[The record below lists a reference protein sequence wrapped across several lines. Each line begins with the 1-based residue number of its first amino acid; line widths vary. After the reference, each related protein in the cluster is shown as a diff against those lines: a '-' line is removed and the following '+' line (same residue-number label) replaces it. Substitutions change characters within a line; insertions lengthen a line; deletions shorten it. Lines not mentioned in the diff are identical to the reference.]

1 MKVKT
6 LITLDYGLYTI
17 PAGTELSVKPTAL
30 LKEPGYKVVEGKY
43 EYCFIQSEFCERIFG
58 EKTFTEKE
66 VKAIENY
73 HLAKFDKERSL
84 KEQAQ
89 ELVKG
94 LTEKLNHKNDEIK
107 KLNSYLALS
116 VITLEMATKRLKDLE
131 KA

>member
-6 LITLDYGLYTI
+6 LTTLDYGLYII
-17 PAGTELSVKPTAL
+17 PAGTELSVKSTVL
-30 LKEPGYKVVEGKY
+30 LKEPGFKVVEGKY
-43 EYCFIQSEFCERIFG
+43 KDCFIQSEFCERIFG
-58 EKTFTEKE
+58 EITFTEKE

-73 HLAKFDKERSL
+73 HLAKFAKERSL

-94 LTEKLNHKNDEIK
+94 LTEKLNQRNAEIK

-116 VITLEMATKRLKDLE
+116 VISLEFASKRLKELE